1 MTRNLVLAFYL
12 MLSGCIAASSQQT
25 VRDTN
30 FMPPHFSVAAG
41 YNLIR
46 ANAPPGSCQ
55 CFSMN
60 GGFVSGDLNL
70 SPWLGVTGQFTYNRS
85 KQISSLGQDLSLTT
99 YKAGPKIFWA
109 HFRFTP
115 FVEYL
120 LGGAHGGNS
129 YFPSSTSDSTSAN
142 SFTYSPGAGLDI
154 RLTSHLSV
162 RAIEAEYVHTGFPN
176 GGNNAQNQLQIGAGA
191 VASFGFLGHRLP
203 RN

>member
-12 MLSGCIAASSQQT
+12 MLSGASPLQANRLLGTLISC
-25 VRDTN
+25 
-30 FMPPHFSVAAG
+30 PPHFSVAAG

-70 SPWLGVTGQFTYNRS
+70 SSWLGVTGQFTYNRS

-120 LGGAHGGNS
+120 LGEHMGGNS
-129 YFPSSTSDSTSAN
+129 YFPSST
-142 SFTYSPGAGLDI
+142 L
-154 RLTSHLSV
+154 
-162 RAIEAEYVHTGFPN
+162 
-176 GGNNAQNQLQIGAGA
+176 
-191 VASFGFLGHRLP
+191 
-203 RN
+203 